1 MFLVIALL
9 PAVILLI
16 FIYFADKY
24 QHEPLAEIFKAVGGG
39 IVAALLTL
47 AVVLSLNIRFP
58 SSVAGS
64 VADAFVN
71 AAIPEEAF
79 KLLMLWL
86 MCRNNR
92 HFDEYFD
99 GVVYAVCV
107 GMGFAGLENI
117 LYLFGE
123 EDLMAVGMA
132 RGIISVPA
140 HFLFAV
146 AMGYYY
152 SLAHFKKNV
161 QPSTRALY
169 MACTIAIP
177 VMLHGSFDAFLMV
190 ASFTA
195 ENMDYTL
202 TVLSLLAFVAV
213 CVAMGIFAFFKCRQ
227 LHAADKQYFD
237 SLAKQQFQQYW
248 NQQ

>member
-39 IVAALLTL
+39 VVAGLLTL
-47 AVVLSLNIRFP
+47 AVVLSLNIKFP
-58 SSVAGS
+58 ATVAGS

-71 AAIPEEAF
+71 AGIPEEVF

-86 MCRNNR
+86 ICRSNR

-123 EDLMAVGMA
+123 ENLMAVGIA

-152 SLAHFKKNV
+152 SLAHFQRNV
-161 QPSTRALY
+161 NTATRTYYKLC
-169 MACTIAIP
+169 MIAIP
-177 VMLHGSFDAFLMV
+177 VLLHGSFDALLMV
-190 ASFTA
+190 ASHTA
-195 ENMDYTL
+195 ENMNYTL
-202 TVLSLLAFVAV
+202 AGACLIAFVAV
-213 CVAMGIFAFFKCRQ
+213 CVAMGIFAFRKCRQ

-237 SLAKQQFQQYW
+237 MIAQQQFQQYW
-248 NQQ
+248 N